1 MRTRSPALRAA
12 VVCILVT
19 ASTVGVAL
27 VATGRDAVR
36 PVRPPSVATYPRRPE
51 VQALEV
57 LHAWDR
63 RRASAWAAGD
73 VRSLARLYVGGSRT
87 GARDVRELQRWR
99 ERHLRVVG
107 LRTQVSALRLRR
119 RSPERLTLVVTDRT
133 VGGVAVG
140 GRHRVGLPRS
150 AWATHRITL
159 HRVRGTWRVSEVR
172 AQPAR

>member
-1 MRTRSPALRAA
+1 MRAA

-27 VATGRDAVR
+27 VATGRDAVLPDR
-36 PVRPPSVATYPRRPE
+36 PLSMATYPRSPA

-63 RRASAWAAGD
+63 RRASAWATGD
-73 VRSLARLYVGGSRT
+73 VRSLTRLYVVGSRT
-87 GARDVRELQRWR
+87 GARDVRELRRWR

-107 LRTQVSALRLRR
+107 LSTQVSALRLRHR
-119 RSPERLTLVVTDRT
+119 AVARLTLVVTDRT
-133 VGGVAVG
+133 VGGVAVR

-159 HRVRGTWRVSEVR
+159 HRVGGTWRVSEVR
-172 AQPAR
+172 GQPAR